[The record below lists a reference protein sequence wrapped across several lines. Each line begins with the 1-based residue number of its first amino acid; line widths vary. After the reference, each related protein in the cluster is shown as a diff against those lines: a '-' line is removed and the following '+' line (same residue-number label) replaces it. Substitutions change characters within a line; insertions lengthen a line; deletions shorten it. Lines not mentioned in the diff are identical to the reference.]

1 MHRGV
6 VGVVLALVD
15 YCLSDSCESSCPAS
29 DCWAQCGPCCAV
41 VVVAVVYWVVALS
54 VAVLLVYLYNG
65 IDGAVVPV
73 HVTAS
78 AVAAAAAVP
87 VAVVQHP
94 CVVTIAVA
102 AMVNGMHGLVG
113 HIVQIVRQPI
123 VLRNIPIRLSLLKQ
137 FIQSGHAHT
146 HIFFWN
152 FFFTHFMVSF

>member
-1 MHRGV
+1 MHRDV

-41 VVVAVVYWVVALS
+41 VVVAVVYWVVGLS

-94 CVVTIAVA
+94 CVVTIAV
-102 AMVNGMHGLVG
+102 VG

-123 VLRNIPIRLSLLKQ
+123 VLRNIPIRLILLKQ

-146 HIFFWN
+146 HIFFLE
-152 FFFTHFMVSF
+152 FFSHILW

>member
-1 MHRGV
+1 MHRDV
-6 VGVVLALVD
+6 VGVVLALAD

-29 DCWAQCGPCCAV
+29 DCWTQCGPCCAV

-73 HVTAS
+73 HVSAS
-78 AVAAAAAVP
+78 AVAAVP

-102 AMVNGMHGLVG
+102 AMVNGMHGHVG
-113 HIVQIVRQPI
+113 HTVQIVRQPI
-123 VLRNIPIRLSLLKQ
+123 VLRNIPIRLILLK
-137 FIQSGHAHT
+137 
-146 HIFFWN
+146 
-152 FFFTHFMVSF
+152 